1 MASRNPELG
10 PPVKGFTW
18 SDRIKSVPGTFPVLF
33 VIFIIFFSMYTGTA
47 TPTEAGALGSMV
59 VFIMTS
65 HEMDHLGQ
73 VAAWRRAAGL
83 GSAS

>member
-1 MASRNPELG
+1 MNRLIFEQDAETPNEQTRAY
-10 PPVKGFTW
+10 
-18 SDRIKSVPGTFPVLF
+18 FPTV
-33 VIFIIFFSMYTGTA
+33 
-47 TPTEAGALGSMV
+47 GSMV